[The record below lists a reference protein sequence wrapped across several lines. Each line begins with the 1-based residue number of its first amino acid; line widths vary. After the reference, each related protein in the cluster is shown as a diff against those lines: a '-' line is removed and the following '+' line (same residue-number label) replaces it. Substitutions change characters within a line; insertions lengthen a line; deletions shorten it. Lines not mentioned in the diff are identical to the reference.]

1 MKHISLNN
9 LGSKHSLIIKLG
21 QFMSYYKKKLSK
33 NSTKIATGK
42 LVPGPFVLASN
53 YAQTLFPKV
62 FSKMYLAVCL
72 SI

>member
-1 MKHISLNN
+1 
-9 LGSKHSLIIKLG
+9 
-21 QFMSYYKKKLSK
+21 MSYYKKKLSK

-53 YAQTLFPKV
+53 QAQTLFPKV